1 MARSQLLIDAVSG
14 KETLETMFLRLKVVL
29 SDLESENIMNWVNG
43 ELEGY
48 KPDEI
53 LPPYRIMKGVIT
65 GDYLLNFNFPR
76 NNQPVPL
83 GYLISKEEINKLQML
98 HIRDG
103 IGTLQSFVNGE
114 KEKHYGITLSTEYC
128 SEISID
134 EIQIAG
140 MRVTAPSNR
149 LTGIISQVKTKLVDV
164 IMELEKE
171 FQNLDELDI
180 RTQVKENNSIVQI
193 ITHIEKIIY
202 DNSIDI
208 GDNNKFTKSSIGN
221 SFGEN
226 KE

>member
-14 KETLETMFLRLKVVL
+14 KETLETMFLRLKIVL

-48 KPDEI
+48 KDNEI
-53 LPPYRIMKGVIT
+53 LPSYRIMKGVIT
-65 GDYLLNFNFPR
+65 GNYLVNFHFPR

-83 GYLISKEEINKLQML
+83 RLLIDEDKVEKLHMMY
-98 HIRDG
+98 IRDG
-103 IGTLQSFVNGE
+103 IGTLQSFVQSE
-114 KEKHYGITLSTEYC
+114 KEQHYGITFPAEFC
-128 SEISID
+128 SAISID
-134 EIQIAG
+134 EIQIAA
-140 MRVTAPSNR
+140 MRVTAPSNH

-171 FQNLDELDI
+171 FRNLDDLDI
-180 RTQVKENNSIVQI
+180 RTQVKENDSIVQI

-202 DNSIDI
+202 DNSIEI

-221 SFGEN
+221 LFRKNN
-226 KE
+226 K